1 MVSDTSTAATGQD
14 YGPREGWPTGCL
26 DPQDG
31 PSDVTST
38 AFRRPGRI
46 AEPASSVPAWTSPRT
61 LAIAVFMYY
70 TINAA
75 WFMVRHSA
83 LRHGITEKE
92 IIHAIEFAL
101 LEEDLDAEPPYRR
114 LRLGPDFAGNLL
126 EVVTVMHDDDED
138 GSNLVIHAM
147 KARKQYERLLDGGR
161 RE

>member
-1 MVSDTSTAATGQD
+1 M
-14 YGPREGWPTGCL
+14 
-26 DPQDG
+26 
-31 PSDVTST
+31 
-38 AFRRPGRI
+38 
-46 AEPASSVPAWTSPRT
+46 
-61 LAIAVFMYY
+61 VFMYY

-75 WFMVRHSA
+75 WFTVRPSA

-101 LEEDLDAEPPYRR
+101 LEEDLDLEPPYRR

-126 EVVTVMHDDDED
+126 EVVTVTHDD

-147 KARKQYERLLDGGR
+147 RARKQYERLLDGGR

>member
-1 MVSDTSTAATGQD
+1 
-14 YGPREGWPTGCL
+14 
-26 DPQDG
+26 
-31 PSDVTST
+31 
-38 AFRRPGRI
+38 
-46 AEPASSVPAWTSPRT
+46 
-61 LAIAVFMYY
+61 MYY

-75 WFMVRHSA
+75 WFMVRPSA

>member
-1 MVSDTSTAATGQD
+1 
-14 YGPREGWPTGCL
+14 
-26 DPQDG
+26 
-31 PSDVTST
+31 
-38 AFRRPGRI
+38 
-46 AEPASSVPAWTSPRT
+46 
-61 LAIAVFMYY
+61 MYY

-75 WFMVRHSA
+75 WFMVRPSA

-101 LEEDLDAEPPYRR
+101 LEEDLDVEPPYRR

-126 EVVTVMHDDDED
+126 EVVTVTHDED
-138 GSNLVIHAM
+138 RSNLVIHAM